1 MLLSS
6 IHVICIAEQ
15 FFVADEAVDEPEV
28 RPFDFTRLYSL
39 ASRDSFESEEKEA
52 RAALQRWKN
61 SQQEAR
67 EAVARLSSITDVESA
82 GDFVYWV
89 VHCRVSNIVSEAMFE
104 IIDMFASKLNS
115 EASSAKNLNAVFPE
129 GLQAFALDGLFG
141 RVYVAAPQVVL
152 QADVLIRRFGFG
164 VQTAYVHR
172 RIMPLCETERRML
185 VRHTERRTDFSE
197 AYPIG
202 AWVRIKHGQYIGD
215 IARVFK
221 TSSSSDELELL
232 IVPRFSRDSA
242 SRDSASMGE
251 ATTHDIDDNRDPQ
264 GLYDVSLLPQDT
276 PPGPVDGSFL
286 VGDDVF
292 LRNGLRVIKVQG
304 IHYVSRHPNPKPE
317 DIWYFTLA
325 GIDTRLETNKAFL
338 MEGDHVRDL
347 RVEDMD
353 GRGKVVRVDAIEAVA
368 KVDNIDGVTQTVH
381 MSYLD
386 RVFAVG
392 SSVVIRL
399 GPWKGR
405 SGLVVEETDV
415 EITLVEVDGN
425 MSQVRVVFKYT
436 IHMY

>member
-1 MLLSS
+1 MSYMRQCPRILTCS
-6 IHVICIAEQ
+6 
-15 FFVADEAVDEPEV
+15 P
-28 RPFDFTRLYSL
+28 
-39 ASRDSFESEEKEA
+39 
-52 RAALQRWKN
+52 
-61 SQQEAR
+61 
-67 EAVARLSSITDVESA
+67 
-82 GDFVYWV
+82 
-89 VHCRVSNIVSEAMFE
+89 
-104 IIDMFASKLNS
+104 SKLKS
-115 EASSAKNLNAVFPE
+115 EASTATNLNTVLPE
-129 GLQAFALDGLFG
+129 GLQAFALDGLVG
-141 RVYVAAPQVVL
+141 RVYVAAPQIVI
-152 QADVLIRRFGFG
+152 QADVLIKRFGFM

-172 RIMPLCETERRML
+172 RIEPLCETERRML
-185 VRHTERRTDFSE
+185 VRHTERRTDFAE

-202 AWVRIKHGQYIGD
+202 TWVRIKHGQYIGD

-232 IVPRFSRDSA
+232 VVPRFKKDSA
-242 SRDSASMGE
+242 SKGV
-251 ATTHDIDDNRDPQ
+251 TITHDIDDNRDPQ

-292 LRNGLRVIKVQG
+292 MRNGLRVIKVQG

-317 DIWYFTLA
+317 DIWYFTVA

-338 MEGDHVRDL
+338 LEGDHVRDL
-347 RVEDMD
+347 RVEDID

-368 KVDNIDGVTQTVH
+368 EVENADGVTQTVH
-381 MSYLD
+381 MSYVE
-386 RVFAVG
+386 RVFALG

-425 MSQVRVVFKYT
+425 MNHVRVVFKY
-436 IHMY
+436 IVLID